1 MGHGH
6 EHGSEMGGSSRRLGA
21 ALLLAASYMTAEVVG
36 GLYTGSLAL
45 LADAGHMLSDVAALA
60 LALVAM
66 WLAGRPA
73 PARRTFGNHRAEV
86 LAALANAVALVVIGI
101 FVITEAVERLSSPPE
116 VMAGPM
122 LLIASGGLVV
132 NVVALFILRGGQKE
146 SLNVRGAFLHVL
158 ADALGSVGAMTSG
171 ALIWAFDWRW
181 ADPVASFVIAL
192 LVLFSTF
199 MLLRQTLA
207 VLMQSAP
214 AGLDVEEVRRA
225 MGQVPDV
232 IDVHDLHAWTL
243 ASGKDLLTAHVVI
256 DDDASWHDRLLS
268 LTSLLRD
275 EFGVQHV
282 TLQLEPTSVTGCR
295 CAFV

>member
-73 PARRTFGNHRAEV
+73 PVRRTFGNHRAEV
-86 LAALANAVALVVIGI
+86 LAALANAVALVVIGV

-116 VMAGPM
+116 VLAGPM
-122 LLIASGGLVV
+122 LLIATGGLVV

-171 ALIWAFDWRW
+171 ALIWGFDWRW

-192 LVLFSTF
+192 LVLFSAF
-199 MLLRQTLA
+199 VLLRQTLA

-214 AGLDVEEVRRA
+214 AGLDVGEVRRA
-225 MGQVPDV
+225 MEEVPHV
-232 IDVHDLHAWTL
+232 VDVHDLHAWTL

-256 DDDASWHDRLLS
+256 DDEASWHDRLLS

-282 TLQLEPTSVTGCR
+282 TLQPERTSVTGCH
-295 CAFV
+295 CAFG